1 MEADFI
7 YGKIN
12 RILKEG
18 YKVKKKIE
26 WRHMVLGN
34 EQIVDTV

>member
-18 YKVKKKIE
+18 YKVKKK
-26 WRHMVLGN
+26 LN
-34 EQIVDTV
+34 EDTWF